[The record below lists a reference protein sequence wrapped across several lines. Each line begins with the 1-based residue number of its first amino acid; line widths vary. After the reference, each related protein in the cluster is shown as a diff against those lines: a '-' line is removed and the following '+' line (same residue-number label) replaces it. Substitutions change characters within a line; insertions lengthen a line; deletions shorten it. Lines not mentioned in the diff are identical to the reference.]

1 MGREMNPDYIRRMG
15 INRGYLHKEA
25 FSLMQYAS
33 KDGREI
39 EYIWNSRDG
48 VTPFTVTSRRGTTL
62 EHVNWSGDRRIPNF
76 VPQPGSRIFVDL
88 TEDAARAYAV
98 RQVRL
103 YWDEDT
109 SPIKEMFASQDE
121 AIEQLTASSLAQPG
135 TPDTIVVE

>member
-1 MGREMNPDYIRRMG
+1 MEYRSD
-15 INRGYLHKEA
+15 
-25 FSLMQYAS
+25 
-33 KDGREI
+33 DGREV

-48 VTPFTVTSRRGTTL
+48 VTPFTVTSRRGTELT
-62 EHVNWSGDRRIPNF
+62 HANWSGDRRIPDF

-88 TEDAARAYAV
+88 TLEKAREYAE
-98 RQVRL
+98 RTIAR

-121 AIEQLTASSLAQPG
+121 AIERLTASSLAQPG